1 VFRHPAA
8 QRIATMINYFQHDF
22 CARYDDKLV
31 RLSMEQGMSGI
42 GIYWCIV
49 ESLWEHGGTM
59 AIADI
64 PAFAYQMHCDCKD
77 VQHVINDFGLFT
89 QDDEKFWSESIMR
102 RMKRIE
108 TYRSNGRKGGAPK
121 GNQNASKKGNPDDEK
136 QLENNQ
142 NSKDACFLGGENKN
156 IKYKYNIRLSKDNH
170 VDNGVVDPS
179 ETTKKD
185 DVDYKK
191 IVELWNSHCPSLRQ
205 VRFPL
210 SESRK
215 RKVAQR
221 WHEMKTFDVMAQVF
235 DKIQASDF
243 CKGASRQNWQAT
255 FDWVMANDNNWRKVL
270 EGNYDNR
277 PGAKSNNAN
286 DEWQ

>member
-1 VFRHPAA
+1 
-8 QRIATMINYFQHDF
+8 
-22 CARYDDKLV
+22 
-31 RLSMEQGMSGI
+31 MEQGMSGI

-77 VQHVINDFGLFT
+77 VQHVINDFDLFT

-136 QLENNQ
+136 QPENNQ
-142 NSKDACFLGGENKN
+142 NSKDACFLGGEN

-170 VDNGVVDPS
+170 VDNAVVDPS

-221 WHEMKTFDVMAQVF
+221 WHEMKTVDVMAQVF